1 MFARSHKMWV
11 VFTLLT
17 WGRREGERLSLS
29 PHRLGGE
36 MADTLRPFS
45 SPEPVVSWS
54 LGLETMG
61 SGSSC
66 YRMSKIS
73 DIRSRMYRGYK
84 YHCSCSL
91 GIFSLTAPLGKKF
104 YFLSPLQRVDSLGC
118 FENTDFTQL
127 GFTNNLES
135 KEEDINKNQL
145 NTLLGCRTEA
155 INRQII
161 VWV

>member
-1 MFARSHKMWV
+1 MFARSHKMWA
-11 VFTLLT
+11 VFTRLT

-29 PHRLGGE
+29 LHRLGGE
-36 MADTLRPFS
+36 MADTFRPFS

-61 SGSSC
+61 SGKFRTSGHEC
-66 YRMSKIS
+66 TEVTNITAHAHW
-73 DIRSRMYRGYK
+73 GF
-84 YHCSCSL
+84 
-91 GIFSLTAPLGKKF
+91 FSLTAPLWKKF